1 MRNFQKPGRS
11 AVFSENGMCATSH
24 PLAAQSAINIL
35 QQGGNAMDAAIA
47 GAVLLGFC
55 EPQMTGLGG
64 DCFVLFSPAGSDD
77 IKALNG
83 SGHAPH
89 SAAEQPASLVREFI
103 EPRHQAPAA
112 PTSSLSTRIRAV
124 VQLELD

>member
-64 DCFVLFSPAGSDD
+64 DCFVLFSY
-77 IKALNG
+77 L
-83 SGHAPH
+83 
-89 SAAEQPASLVREFI
+89 SLQLLIRLYFFFI
-103 EPRHQAPAA
+103 
-112 PTSSLSTRIRAV
+112 
-124 VQLELD
+124 

>member
-35 QQGGNAMDAAIA
+35 QQGGNAMDATIA

-83 SGHAPH
+83 SGHAPERA
-89 SAAEQPASLVREFI
+89 SAAELRAQGHQTVPVASAHAVSVL
-103 EPRHQAPAA
+103 
-112 PTSSLSTRIRAV
+112 SLIHI
-124 VQLELD
+124 

>member
-47 GAVLLGFC
+47 GAVLLGF
-55 EPQMTGLGG
+55 LR
-64 DCFVLFSPAGSDD
+64 
-77 IKALNG
+77 
-83 SGHAPH
+83 SGAIVMRT
-89 SAAEQPASLVREFI
+89 SLI
-103 EPRHQAPAA
+103 
-112 PTSSLSTRIRAV
+112 
-124 VQLELD
+124 D